1 MRDVMGSVSRVS
13 GCDSGVTAIVVSY
26 RPELQAL
33 LSLLRLLRPQVDRIV
48 LVDNGSGDAV
58 RDAMRR
64 EVTDVVFEP
73 LWLDRNL
80 GVASAQNLGIARA
93 LKLGAEYVILF
104 DQDSL
109 PKPDMVACLLR
120 EAERLQRE
128 GVALAAVGPRY
139 VDARQNNPPPF
150 IQIRWGRVL
159 RQPCDHK
166 SDVVEVAYLISSGC
180 LIPANALER
189 VGWMRDELFI
199 DYVDIDWGLR
209 ARQCGLRSFGCCG
222 ALMHH
227 QLGDQPIRRFGREF
241 PARSPLRHYYMV
253 RNGVWLY
260 TRTSL
265 PFGWKIADGVRLFLR
280 FGFYVLF
287 ATPRAAH
294 LGMMLK
300 GVVHALRGR
309 MGPLERSSSA
319 CSNV

>member
-1 MRDVMGSVSRVS
+1 MRDVMESASLAS
-13 GCDSGVTAIVVSY
+13 GCHVGVTAIVVSY
-26 RPELQAL
+26 HPELHAL
-33 LSLLRLLRPQVDRIV
+33 LTLLRLLHPQVDRIV

-58 RDAMRR
+58 RDSIRR
-64 EVTDVVFEP
+64 EVTDLGLES
-73 LWLDRNL
+73 LWLDCNL

-93 LKLGAEYVILF
+93 LKFGAEYVILF

-109 PKPDMVACLLR
+109 PESDMVARLLS
-120 EAERLQRE
+120 EAERLQRQ

-150 IQIRWGRVL
+150 IRIRWGRVL
-159 RQPCDHK
+159 RQSCDNN

-189 VGWMRDELFI
+189 VGWMREELFI

-209 ARQCGLRSFGCCG
+209 AGQFGLRSFGCCG

-253 RNGVWLY
+253 RNGIWLY

-265 PFGWKIADGVRLFLR
+265 PFGWKIADGIRLVLK

-287 ATPRAAH
+287 ATPRAGH

-309 MGPLERSSSA
+309 MGPLERSRSA
-319 CSNV
+319 CSNF